1 MPRGWELETDFYP
14 YVKEQICSPLAAHI
28 ATGELTRR
36 GFQLFGIDLMF
47 VQPDDPT
54 DDPAIY
60 LLEVN
65 LRPKLDIPD
74 SVSVE
79 FQSAVKA
86 IIDDVIV
93 CIEEHHFSPVMSTE
107 AFMPA
112 QLKAK
117 FKSRVRS
124 TGRTQPA
131 NRFDRVFL
139 NPNDCQ
145 ADEDIQHGG
154 ESPRSSGSQCSSDS
168 IFREF

>member
-1 MPRGWELETDFYP
+1 MPRGWELEKDFYP
-14 YVKEQICSPLAAHI
+14 YVREQICSPLAAHV

-47 VQPDDPT
+47 VQPDVPSNN
-54 DDPAIY
+54 PAIY

-79 FQSAVKA
+79 FQAAVKA
-86 IIDDVIV
+86 IIDDVILR
-93 CIEEHHFSPVMSTE
+93 IEDHHFSPVMSTE

-112 QLKAK
+112 QLKSK
-117 FKSRVRS
+117 FTSRARIIGK
-124 TGRTQPA
+124 TRP

-139 NPNDCQ
+139 NPSDCQ
-145 ADEDIQHGG
+145 ADGDVQNAG
-154 ESPRSSGSQCSSDS
+154 ESPCSSRSQCLSDS

>member
-1 MPRGWELETDFYP
+1 MPRGWELEKDFYP
-14 YVKEQICSPLAAHI
+14 YVREQICSPLAAHV

-47 VQPDDPT
+47 VQPDDPS

-86 IIDDVIV
+86 IIDDVIL
-93 CIEEHHFSPVMSTE
+93 CIEDHHFSPVMSTE
-107 AFMPA
+107 AFMPV

-117 FKSRVRS
+117 FKSRARS
-124 TGRTQPA
+124 IGRTRP
-131 NRFDRVFL
+131 NRFDRVLL

-145 ADEDIQHGG
+145 ADGDVEDAG
-154 ESPRSSGSQCSSDS
+154 ESPRPSGSQCSSDS